1 MAKTAEVY
9 KLMAGAL
16 DQMPA
21 ERAVLGLFCDL
32 TLAAGVAPAS
42 GTSAAGRDGTSP
54 SWQIGPVPRGI
65 GLSPERSAWP
75 GRDYPGFDFSV
86 ADLRHLRFEAASMA
100 DVICWCSLMYLAPGQ
115 RPAAL
120 SELTRVVQPGRPS
133 DDRLQGR

>member
-42 GTSAAGRDGTSP
+42 GTSAAGRDGRALPGRSGLSREGSAFHP
-54 SWQIGPVPRGI
+54 KDPRGPAVTI
-65 GLSPERSAWP
+65 PAST
-75 GRDYPGFDFSV
+75 SV
-86 ADLRHLRFEAASMA
+86 LPTCVTFVLRLPQ
-100 DVICWCSLMYLAPGQ
+100 WQ
-115 RPAAL
+115 
-120 SELTRVVQPGRPS
+120 T
-133 DDRLQGR
+133 